1 MPRPTLLVLC
11 LALGLAGLALSL
23 PGLTGGGL
31 PRGEEASHRL
41 AAESLLAERDLV
53 FDHRDLERGYRA
65 WPSGPRG
72 IALLSPDGGES
83 FRFAVPIAASL
94 AALPFVAGAG
104 AHGWLVANGLL
115 FALAFGAA
123 WWRWGSRSSPLFLA
137 GFFCASAILG
147 HVFRFGPEA
156 FRFAAVVLALV
167 AWQALREPREGEGRR
182 QLAIWVA
189 AGGLVAAAGTHA
201 PLDLLAALPIAVDL
215 AWARRGRPLAVFLVG
230 GLAVLG
236 GLLAAQHHLLGA
248 AWPSAGTE
256 VRRFYDVFPI
266 EGPADLWRQTL
277 PEGAGAEAAS
287 GAHRTGVA
295 SFLVGRTTGLL
306 AFFPFALVALAGSVG
321 RGWERPRILLLVAI
335 LLGCGA
341 LVFAGGARPTGLGDP
356 RFAGLYPLLLFLPGR
371 IGNPLPLVGLVA
383 AGLWTAPAV
392 LASFLATPTVTP
404 SPAFS
409 RLPLELRLLAGNR
422 PGRPEG
428 AGLPGYSARVW
439 GDAMWLL
446 PADEFFAGEHN
457 PRGVWMR
464 GASAAEVIVVSPRP
478 LAALVFTAVSLA
490 ADNELLVDG
499 GAGTVRVV
507 FDSAGKR
514 AGTPIELPL
523 VALARDLGGFFPHES
538 YYRLR
543 VRASGGLVPARRD
556 ASASDPRYLGVFFEP
571 AFLDSAGQGR

>member
-1 MPRPTLLVLC
+1 MSRPTLLALC
-11 LALGLAGLALSL
+11 LALGLSGLALSL

-31 PRGEEASHRL
+31 PRGEEATHRL

-94 AALPFVAGAG
+94 AALPFVAWAG
-104 AHGWLVANGLL
+104 AYGWLVANGLL

-123 WWRWGSRSSPLFLA
+123 WRWGNRSSPLFLA
-137 GFFCASAILG
+137 GFFCASAVLG

-167 AWQALREPREGEGRR
+167 AWQTLREGRENGSRR
-182 QLAIWVA
+182 HLVIWAA

-201 PLDLLAALPIAVDL
+201 PLDLLAALPVAVDL
-215 AWARRGRPLAVFLVG
+215 AWARRGKPLAAFLVG
-230 GLAVLG
+230 SLAALG
-236 GLLAAQHHLLGA
+236 GLLAAQHHLLGT
-248 AWPSAGTE
+248 AWPSAGAE
-256 VRRFYDVFPI
+256 VCRFYDAFPI
-266 EGPADLWRQTL
+266 EGPADLWSQTL
-277 PEGAGAEAAS
+277 PEGAGAGAAS
-287 GAHRTGVA
+287 GALRAGVV
-295 SFLVGRTTGLL
+295 SFWVGRTTGLL

-321 RGWERPRILLLVAI
+321 RGWERPRILLLVAV

-341 LVFAGGARPTGLGDP
+341 LVLAGGARPTGLGDP

-371 IGNPLPLVGLVA
+371 IGNPLTLAGLAA

-392 LASFLATPTVTP
+392 LASWLAVPATVP
-404 SPAFS
+404 APAFA
-409 RLPLELRLLAGNR
+409 RLPLELPLLTGNR

-439 GDAMWLL
+439 GEAVWLL
-446 PADEFFAGEHN
+446 PADEFFAGERN

-478 LAALVFTAVSLA
+478 LAALAFTAVSLA

-507 FDSAGKR
+507 FDSPGKR

-523 VALARDLGGFFPHES
+523 AALTRDLGGFFPSET

-543 VRASGGLVPARRD
+543 MRASGGLVPARRD
-556 ASASDPRYLGVFFEP
+556 ASASDPRYLGVFLEP